1 MLFFSFVIVFIAS
14 CNNYETFT
22 ITSAEYTTNQKYEI
36 EFIKTFGTPSPNQ
49 EWGFTETTNESIA
62 KTRSTKTLTRAEQ
75 SIQGNI
81 RIIDEAF
88 FRWNTRKA
96 FRLGRFSDMFGKSIG
111 LVKPNREFV
120 LCEKVA

>member
-14 CNNYETFT
+14 CNNYETFP
-22 ITSAEYTTNQKYEI
+22 ITSAEYTTQKYEM

-49 EWGFTETTNESIA
+49 EWGFTETTNESLA

-75 SIQGNI
+75 SIQGDI
-81 RIIDEAF
+81 RIIDEAC

-96 FRLGRFSDMFGKSIG
+96 SKVGRFLDMFCMPIG
-111 LVKPNREFV
+111 LVRPNSEFV
-120 LCEKVA
+120 LCMVG

>member
-14 CNNYETFT
+14 CNNYETFP
-22 ITSAEYTTNQKYEI
+22 ITSAEYTTQKYEM

-49 EWGFTETTNESIA
+49 ECGFTETTNESLA

-75 SIQGNI
+75 SIQGDI
-81 RIIDEAF
+81 RIIDEAC

-96 FRLGRFSDMFGKSIG
+96 SKVGRFLDMFCMPID
-111 LVKPNREFV
+111 LVRPNSEFV
-120 LCEKVA
+120 LCMVG

>member
-14 CNNYETFT
+14 CNNYETFP
-22 ITSAEYTTNQKYEI
+22 ITSAEYTTQKYEM

-49 EWGFTETTNESIA
+49 ECGFTETTNESLA

-75 SIQGNI
+75 SIQGDI
-81 RIIDEAF
+81 RIIDEAC

-96 FRLGRFSDMFGKSIG
+96 SKVGRFLDMFYMSIG
-111 LVKPNREFV
+111 LVRPNSEFV
-120 LCEKVA
+120 LRMVG

>member
-14 CNNYETFT
+14 CNNYETFP
-22 ITSAEYTTNQKYEI
+22 ITSAEYTTQKYEM

-49 EWGFTETTNESIA
+49 ECGFTETTNESLA

-75 SIQGNI
+75 SIQGDI
-81 RIIDEAF
+81 RIIDEAC

-96 FRLGRFSDMFGKSIG
+96 SKVGRFLDMFCMPIG
-111 LVKPNREFV
+111 LVRPNSEFV
-120 LCEKVA
+120 LCMVG

>member
-22 ITSAEYTTNQKYEI
+22 ITSAEYTTQKYEM

-49 EWGFTETTNESIA
+49 EWGFTETTNESLA

-75 SIQGNI
+75 SIQGDI
-81 RIIDEAF
+81 RIIDEAC
-88 FRWNTRKA
+88 FRWN
-96 FRLGRFSDMFGKSIG
+96 IQ
-111 LVKPNREFV
+111 
-120 LCEKVA
+120 EKRPKWNASWICSVCLLAL

>member
-14 CNNYETFT
+14 CNNYETFP
-22 ITSAEYTTNQKYEI
+22 ITSAEYTTQKYEM

-49 EWGFTETTNESIA
+49 ELEFTETTNESIA

-75 SIQGNI
+75 SIQGDI
-81 RIIDEAF
+81 RIIDEAC

-96 FRLGRFSDMFGKSIG
+96 FHLERFLNMFYMPIG
-111 LVKPNREFV
+111 LVRPNSEFV
-120 LCEKVA
+120 LRMVG

>member
-14 CNNYETFT
+14 CNNYETFS
-22 ITSAEYTTNQKYEI
+22 ITSAEYTTQKYEM

-62 KTRSTKTLTRAEQ
+62 KTRITKTLTRAEQ
-75 SIQGNI
+75 SIQGDI
-81 RIIDEAF
+81 RIIDEAC

-96 FRLGRFSDMFGKSIG
+96 SKVERFLDMFYMPIG
-111 LVKPNREFV
+111 LVRPNSEFV
-120 LCEKVA
+120 LRMVG

>member
-14 CNNYETFT
+14 CNNYETFP
-22 ITSAEYTTNQKYEI
+22 ITSAEYTTQKYEM

-75 SIQGNI
+75 SIQGDI
-81 RIIDEAF
+81 RIIDEAC

-96 FRLGRFSDMFGKSIG
+96 SKVGRFLDMFCMPID
-111 LVKPNREFV
+111 LVRPNSEFV
-120 LCEKVA
+120 LCMVG